1 MPNEDAE
8 LTEVIRCTKVLAVSV
23 LRACGAV
30 R

>member
-1 MPNEDAE
+1 MPNEYAE
-8 LTEVIRCTKVLAVSV
+8 LTEVVRCTKVLAASV